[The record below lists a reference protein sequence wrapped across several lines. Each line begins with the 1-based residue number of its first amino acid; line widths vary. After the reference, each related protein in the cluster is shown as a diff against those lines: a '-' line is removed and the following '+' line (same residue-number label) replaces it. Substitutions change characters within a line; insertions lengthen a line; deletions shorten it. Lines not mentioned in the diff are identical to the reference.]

1 MQRNHTYLRKNNK
14 IGKKI
19 YSPNKCCLIRSS
31 HRSCPE
37 RIGILINFAKFAG
50 KHFFYRTPPAD
61 CFWRF
66 KLEGEL
72 NQERLNQNEVELNL
86 FEDVFNSFDS
96 YSRKTR
102 TLSYF
107 FRILCQDSFFN
118 FSTENFKLFNCLI

>member
-19 YSPNKCCLIRSS
+19 YSPNKGCLIRSS

-86 FEDVFNSFDS
+86 FEDFFNSFDLIYVKLGRS
-96 YSRKTR
+96 VIFFEYSARIVSLIFLSKT
-102 TLSYF
+102 LNY
-107 FRILCQDSFFN
+107 
-118 FSTENFKLFNCLI
+118 LIV